1 MASFLAGLGQG
12 FQEGFNMGYAAQS
25 RRREREEDRKQAL
38 DDLKSSREYAEEVY
52 DKKERDKRAKEGAAA
67 SASLLMQMERNPEA
81 KKRLLEEAIEER
93 GIGPSPEGASETFV
107 SPLLS
112 SEESFRRE
120 QQDAASKSGR
130 ILREEGDV
138 IGALRDMSLEKKTAL
153 SKHLELKSAL
163 YDDRVKKAIEY
174 ARVLGKQDSISGK
187 ESPLIKN
194 MRSDFEGDPIAL
206 KAINDGYNI
215 GGAEDK
221 VEFEGKRREAEEK
234 NKSAINMLEPM
245 VGIYNKQ
252 RESDPSLPPLP
263 PEMLKNPDL
272 TKSFLTKN
280 MEGLRSLTDAETKI
294 NILSNYEN
302 KLSSARDRLKEAI
315 DAGDDDLSEEQK
327 DVNNSLNSLRVTVA
341 TLFSKGWELDVD
353 KETGEVMAV
362 KIDPETGR
370 RGNYSI
376 GYTTDLAGKVIAYPK
391 IKEGL
396 SDQEYLDAIN
406 EANNHIKQWITYGAQ
421 SPQNPDGF
429 TPPANKASEE
439 IQAKALRDREKTKL
453 LKERQALIEAKKR
466 GELVDEEIKAVN
478 ILLDSLE
485 KRFPSLPPEE

>member
-1 MASFLAGLGQG
+1 MANFWSGFGQG
-12 FQEGFNMGYAAQS
+12 FSGGFDRAFKYAA
-25 RRREREEDRKQAL
+25 RRRERREDREQAL
-38 DDLKSSREYAEEVY
+38 KDLESQREYAEDVY
-52 DKKERDKRAKEGAAA
+52 DKRERDKRAREGAAA

-107 SPLLS
+107 SPLLG

-130 ILREEGDV
+130 ILRKEGDV

-221 VEFEGKRREAEEK
+221 AEFGGKRREAEEK

-252 RESDPSLPPLP
+252 RESDPSLPKLP

-280 MEGLRSLTDAETKI
+280 MEGLRSLTDAETKMK
-294 NILSNYEN
+294 ILSNYEN
-302 KLSSARDRLKEAI
+302 KLSSARDRLQEAI
-315 DAGDDDLSEEQK
+315 DAGDNDLSEEKK
-327 DVNNSLNSLRVTVA
+327 DVNDSLNSLRVTVA

-429 TPPANKASEE
+429 TPPANKASKEVQADALNKKKE
-439 IQAKALRDREKTKL
+439 IEL
-453 LKERQALIEAKKR
+453 LKKLQALTEAKKR
-466 GELVDEEIKAVN
+466 GEPVDEEIEVIKKDLF
-478 ILLDSLE
+478 LL
-485 KRFPSLPPEE
+485 RNPIPSLPYTE

>member
-1 MASFLAGLGQG
+1 MANFWAGVGQG
-12 FQEGFNMGYAAQS
+12 FSGGFEKAWDAAA
-25 RRREREEDRKQAL
+25 RRRERREDREQAL
-38 DDLKSSREYAEEVY
+38 KDLESQREYAEDVY
-52 DKKERDKRAKEGAAA
+52 DKRERDKRAKEGAAA

-93 GIGPSPEGASETFV
+93 GIGPSPEGV
-107 SPLLS
+107 
-112 SEESFRRE
+112 E
-120 QQDAASKSGR
+120 QTDFTGGR

-174 ARVLGKQDSISGK
+174 ARVLGRQDSISGE

-194 MRSDFEGDPIAL
+194 MMSDFEGDPIAL

-221 VEFEGKRREAEEK
+221 AEFGEKQREAEEK

-280 MEGLRSLTDAETKI
+280 MKGLRSLTDAETKMK
-294 NILSNYEN
+294 ILSNYEN
-302 KLSSARDRLKEAI
+302 KLSLAKVRLQEAI
-315 DAGDDDLSEEQK
+315 NAGDNDLSEEQK

-353 KETGEVMAV
+353 EETGEVMAMKV
-362 KIDPETGR
+362 DPETGK

-376 GYTTDLAGKVIAYPK
+376 GYTTDLAGKVTAYPK

-396 SDQEYLDAIN
+396 GDEEYLDAIN

-439 IQAKALRDREKTKL
+439 IQTKALRNREKTKL

-466 GELVDEEIKAVN
+466 GELVDEEIEAVN